1 MCVCLIVSVSELGCN
16 YLNIDAISN
25 TEKVFNFFPYLIS
38 NFVLYVHLLAVSSMG
53 LYIYDYEVAPGK
65 TIYLRLA
72 HHHDILHASFL
83 VPAGSDNQHNDSP
96 KPPLRASIIAYYK
109 KAKC

>member
-1 MCVCLIVSVSELGCN
+1 
-16 YLNIDAISN
+16 
-25 TEKVFNFFPYLIS
+25 
-38 NFVLYVHLLAVSSMG
+38 MG

-109 KAKC
+109 KAKCWVGRESEEEKVEAGYKLIANWYMNVVVSETGGQ